1 MIISPSILSCDHA
14 NIESEAH
21 KIQSSQADW
30 VHIDVMDG
38 MFVPNMTFGLPIVKA
53 FKKHTTKMLDVH
65 LMIATPDQYAE
76 QYIKA
81 GAGMLTFHQEACS
94 HIHRLVSHIKELGAK
109 CGIALNPATSLA
121 TLEEIICDVDMV
133 LIMTVNPGF
142 GGQKFIENSYS
153 KISRCKEM
161 ILRRGSKALIEV
173 DGGVDNT
180 NAYKLGDALAHERH
194 AEGCLHGG
202 LLVGRPAAVNTALL
216 GQLVTLNKL
225 CNLCG
230 RCAGV
235 CIHARQASVQRSQRD
250 GFIAQ

>member
-1 MIISPSILSCDHA
+1 MIKIAPSILS
-14 NIESEAH
+14 
-21 KIQSSQADW
+21 ADFTRLGEDIDS
-30 VHIDVMDG
+30 VKTADYIHFDVMDG
-38 MFVPNMTFGLPIVKA
+38 LFVPNISIGVPVLKSVRKYTDMVI
-53 FKKHTTKMLDVH
+53 DVH

-81 GAGMLTFHQEACS
+81 GAGMLTFHQEACT

-109 CGIALNPATSLA
+109 CGIALNPATSLS

-180 NAYKLGDALAHERH
+180 NAYALGE
-194 AEGCLHGG
+194 
-202 LLVGRPAAVNTALL
+202 
-216 GQLVTLNKL
+216 
-225 CNLCG
+225 
-230 RCAGV
+230 AGV
-235 CIHARQASVQRSQRD
+235 DVLVSGSYLFGAEDFDANVQLIKYPKKTA
-250 GFIAQ
+250 FV